1 MAAIVVPDG
10 TARAFVGD
18 NGLASGRVDG
28 DDQRDT
34 EALAHALLAV
44 PDVVDGARLDVAG
57 ALAINGVPVE
67 GVIGA
72 GLGSADPLAGVG
84 VPGVNDAGRA
94 ISVGGLEGADAFT
107 KLVVP
112 VVVGIFADVADSE
125 LAVVHV
131 PVLTSWGLLW
141 SKAAASAGRGV
152 KEEAFI
158 AILVFALAAAS
169 DGVPFVADSAQLLD
183 AAALASL
190 DVPVEA
196 NWASAVFGEALAGS
210 GVEVLAVS
218 ALEWAAEAAASDHVE
233 VLGGRARRLG
243 VLSADAI
250 ADVRVVSGVNELAV
264 A

>member
-1 MAAIVVPDG
+1 
-10 TARAFVGD
+10 
-18 NGLASGRVDG
+18 
-28 DDQRDT
+28 
-34 EALAHALLAV
+34 
-44 PDVVDGARLDVAG
+44 
-57 ALAINGVPVE
+57 
-67 GVIGA
+67 
-72 GLGSADPLAGVG
+72 
-84 VPGVNDAGRA
+84 
-94 ISVGGLEGADAFT
+94 
-107 KLVVP
+107 
-112 VVVGIFADVADSE
+112 
-125 LAVVHV
+125 
-131 PVLTSWGLLW
+131 
-141 SKAAASAGRGV
+141 
-152 KEEAFI
+152 
-158 AILVFALAAAS
+158 
-169 DGVPFVADSAQLLD
+169 LLD